1 MRRPLPAAVITT
13 AALTAVLLIGSGCA
27 AERPKSEGQAPSGTA
42 APTVSGSAEPGAGAS
57 PGASGMPPARS
68 SEAPG
73 GATGGPGV
81 PAPPPPALPPAGG
94 NAKEV
99 CAAALKTN
107 TDLGTAFITEMVT
120 VMQATS
126 DGDTAAATAARGR
139 AEKGLADWTAALRG
153 HATKATDATL
163 KSTLGELATQVS
175 TMKPEANSIDEIKLE
190 SLNERIGQL
199 CQS

>member
-13 AALTAVLLIGSGCA
+13 AVLTAVLLIGSGCA
-27 AERPKSEGQAPSGTA
+27 AERPKTEGQAPSGTA
-42 APTVSGSAEPGAGAS
+42 APTVSGSPAPD
-57 PGASGMPPARS
+57 ASGMPPARS

-73 GATGGPGV
+73 GATGGAGA
-81 PAPPPPALPPAGG
+81 PANPPPPVVAPAGG

-126 DGDTAAATAARGR
+126 DGDNAAATAARGR
-139 AEKGLADWTAALRG
+139 AEKGLAEWTTALRG
-153 HATKATDATL
+153 HAAKATDATL

-175 TMKPEANSIDEIKLE
+175 TMKPEANSIDDIKLE
-190 SLNERIGQL
+190 SLNERISQL
-199 CQS
+199 CGS